1 MPIIWPIVRTCAC
14 KFLKLVRESIPR
26 QADKKPG
33 DLEEEKGAWG
43 SRRR

>member
-1 MPIIWPIVRTCAC
+1 MPIIWPIVRTCAS
-14 KFLKLVRESIPR
+14 KVLKVVRESIPR
-26 QADKKPG
+26 QADKKFG